1 MQGIIRPQ
9 LSKLEISNKLRN
21 LARNM
26 RDISNKMGY
35 YGEYE
40 EHWELHSKQLLG
52 ASEIVRSW
60 VIEIKKELA
69 DDEITNN
76 ECTERPTETSEI
88 EKDS

>member
-9 LSKLEISNKLRN
+9 LSKLEISNRLRN

-35 YGEYE
+35 YGDYE
-40 EHWELHSKQLLG
+40 EHWESHSKHLLG

-60 VIEIKKELA
+60 VIEIKKEIA
-69 DDEITNN
+69 DDTITNN
-76 ECTERPTETSEI
+76 ECAERFAETG
-88 EKDS
+88 

>member
-9 LSKLEISNKLRN
+9 LSKLEISNRLRN

-26 RDISNKMGY
+26 RDISSKMAF
-35 YGEYE
+35 YGDYQ
-40 EHWELHSKQLLG
+40 EHWEIHSKQLLV
-52 ASEIVRSW
+52 ASEIVRMW

-76 ECTERPTETSEI
+76 KCAE
-88 EKDS
+88 

>member
-9 LSKLEISNKLRN
+9 LSKLEIANRLKN

-26 RDISNKMGY
+26 RDISSKMAF
-35 YGEYE
+35 YGDYQ
-40 EHWELHSKQLLG
+40 EHWESYSKQLLG

-69 DDEITNN
+69 DDTITDN
-76 ECTERPTETSEI
+76 ECA
-88 EKDS
+88 K